1 MQTRRDLYQAHK
13 LMMQR
18 VGLALLSGEPDLP
31 ESPMRRLTVA
41 ALSGAMVAVLIA
53 AVYGIIGLLR
63 GGGTNGIEQAG
74 TLIIEKETGTRYAW
88 SARDK
93 KLIPF
98 INYTSALLALQTDNP
113 KVKTVSR
120 QSLAKYV
127 RGPVSGIV
135 GAPDSLP
142 DPNKPAK
149 APWSLCVR
157 KADNGQG
164 GTTPVV
170 TLVGG
175 SSVGGRLLGSNEGVV
190 VTAASRPWL
199 IYNNQRM
206 QLSQSGLRWL
216 NTTQPAEVSDAW
228 LNGIPL
234 GSPFVAPRIV
244 GRNGTGPG
252 PDGQPAP
259 VGKVYEVPPPTPGGA
274 DQWYVQ
280 LTDGSALIS
289 VNQANL
295 LLRDPQSTGDL
306 QTAKLVN
313 ASRLGKISAQTI
325 KALPDTL
332 PQAVPYDSTQP
343 LCAVYGHTDGLATDA
358 QLQIGGSLPEVTTTA
373 LAAPSTS
380 VSANGVDQVVLP
392 GGATLAGQLTTAKVA
407 PQSFFILTDQGL
419 KFPIPKSDDVKKL
432 GFDASKAAPVPS
444 NLLRLIAQGPAL
456 VPADALKP
464 VPASGTTSSGGS

>member
-18 VGLALLSGEPDLP
+18 VSLALLSGEPDLP

-63 GGGTNGIEQAG
+63 GGGTNGIEQPG

-88 SARDK
+88 SAPDS

-113 KVKTVSR
+113 KTKTVSR

-127 RGPVSGIV
+127 RGPISGIV

-142 DPNKPAK
+142 DPDKPAK

-157 KADNGQG
+157 TAENGRG

-175 SSVGGRLLGSNEGVV
+175 RNVGGRTLVGAEAVV
-190 VTAASRPWL
+190 VTAANQPWL

-206 QLSQSGLRWL
+206 RLTPGGLRAL
-216 NTTQPAEVSDAW
+216 GTNQPAPVSDVW
-228 LNGIPL
+228 LNGIPQ
-234 GSPFVAPRIV
+234 GSDFVAPSIP
-244 GRNGTGPG
+244 GRGGTGPG
-252 PDGQPAP
+252 PNAQDAP
-259 VGKVYEVPPPTPGGA
+259 VGQVYRVQSPTGGG
-274 DQWYVQ
+274 DLWYVQ
-280 LTDGSALIS
+280 LSDGPALIS
-289 VNQANL
+289 ESQANL
-295 LLRDPQSTGDL
+295 LLSDPASKDVPTP
-306 QTAKLVN
+306 KLVN
-313 ASRLGKISAQTI
+313 SAQLGRLSPQRI
-325 KALPDTL
+325 KALPDTM
-332 PQAVPYDSTQP
+332 PRPTAYDLAQP
-343 LCAVYGHTDGLATDA
+343 LCAVYAGTDGLSMDA
-358 QLQIGGSLPEVTTTA
+358 QLAIGGTLPEVTTTA
-373 LAAPSTS
+373 VGAPTS
-380 VSANGVDQVVLP
+380 SAVTGGIDQIDVP
-392 GGATLAGQLTTAKVA
+392 GSGTLAGQLTTAKVR
-407 PQSFFILTDQGL
+407 PQSFFIVTDQGL
-419 KFPIPKSDDVKKL
+419 KFPIPKVDDVKKL
-432 GFDASKAAPVPS
+432 GFDASKASAVPS
-444 NLLRLIAQGPAL
+444 NLLRLIPQGPDL

-464 VPASGTTSSGGS
+464 VPATGTTSSGGS